1 MEQVEILDES
11 GAGTGMF
18 DTPRPPYARTTL
30 RRELQR
36 IRINDEQVFHTA
48 VMIGKGPETG
58 LSSVVVA
65 YDPHDPLYKAKYEF
79 ARKRWQICLVLCTT
93 G

>member
-1 MEQVEILDES
+1 MEPVEILDQS
-11 GAGTGMF
+11 GEGTGTF
-18 DTPRPPYARTTL
+18 DTPRSPYARTTL

-48 VMIGKGPETG
+48 VMIGKSPETG

-65 YDPHDPLYKAKYEF
+65 YDPHDPLYKEK
-79 ARKRWQICLVLCTT
+79 
-93 G
+93 